1 MNKSLWAL
9 ILCAAVSNA
18 ADSPVTRCA
27 VTGTDIACTAQGA
40 VRGMIENNM
49 LTFKGLPYA
58 QPPVGNLRWHPP
70 VAPAAWEG
78 VRDGSRFGAI
88 CPQIVAK
95 KVTGD
100 EDCLTVNVWRPR
112 DLPTQALP
120 VMVYLTGGGNHG
132 LSGIGTAGFGGVNYN
147 GGAFVPE
154 GVVFVSFNIRLGVLG
169 FLALPAL
176 DAERPEH
183 ISGNYGNL
191 DQIAMLKWLQQNIAG
206 FGGDPKRIMV
216 FGTSAGGGNICALI
230 SSPLARGLFHAAAM
244 QSSVPT
250 GCEIPTLAEVQSR
263 TGQRVI
269 KAAGCDM
276 ANDIAA
282 CLRGKNVT
290 EIVSA
295 LPAVTNVLPRTYGP
309 NMDGVVFPDQPIK
322 IIARGA
328 HSTMPIIIGTTA
340 DETTGWVVTGA
351 PITDA
356 ASYAAQIEKTF
367 GATARDRILAE
378 YPMTNYPT
386 PQQAFIQLT
395 TDAQFTCTSRRTA
408 RIFSGAQKDHVYR
421 YLFTHTMEND
431 SQLKATAANH
441 TIEHA
446 FQFPFG
452 GKYKPLESDLAVQK
466 YVIGYWSRFAKTG
479 NPGGVGNTAWP
490 IAAGDAYL
498 EISTLPSAKRGP
510 DAAKCNFW
518 DRLTV
523 QWPHL

>member
-18 ADSPVTRCA
+18 ADSPITRCA

-112 DLPTQALP
+112 DLPAQALP

-216 FGTSAGGGNICALI
+216 FGTKGWAEARDETMLTTALVGQQ
-230 SSPLARGLFHAAAM
+230 PK
-244 QSSVPT
+244 
-250 GCEIPTLAEVQSR
+250 AEVF
-263 TGQRVI
+263 
-269 KAAGCDM
+269 
-276 ANDIAA
+276 
-282 CLRGKNVT
+282 
-290 EIVSA
+290 
-295 LPAVTNVLPRTYGP
+295 PAVDSL
-309 NMDGVVFPDQPIK
+309 GVILEAFGETIETGKPFIVTTAEMLDVAGAFEA
-322 IIARGA
+322 IIASMEQGKPVKVSRG
-328 HSTMPIIIGTTA
+328 
-340 DETTGWVVTGA
+340 E
-351 PITDA
+351 
-356 ASYAAQIEKTF
+356 
-367 GATARDRILAE
+367 
-378 YPMTNYPT
+378 
-386 PQQAFIQLT
+386 
-395 TDAQFTCTSRRTA
+395 
-408 RIFSGAQKDHVYR
+408 
-421 YLFTHTMEND
+421 
-431 SQLKATAANH
+431 
-441 TIEHA
+441 
-446 FQFPFG
+446 
-452 GKYKPLESDLAVQK
+452 
-466 YVIGYWSRFAKTG
+466 
-479 NPGGVGNTAWP
+479 
-490 IAAGDAYL
+490 
-498 EISTLPSAKRGP
+498 
-510 DAAKCNFW
+510 
-518 DRLTV
+518 
-523 QWPHL
+523 